1 MQSRGQ
7 NSAARYPEKCGN
19 RVKLFFKKCG
29 NRETRDDGHVL
40 TGCAMPCSD
49 EGGGDFMAEWRRFFK
64 GYIGCAGG
72 HGRAALPHE
81 MLRKGKNSLI
91 KV

>member
-49 EGGGDFMAEWRRFFK
+49 EGGGDFMAEWRRF
-64 GYIGCAGG
+64 
-72 HGRAALPHE
+72 
-81 MLRKGKNSLI
+81 LRGT
-91 KV
+91 